1 MNKQKNPEK
10 TDQDN
15 PEWTAGDFERAMPFG
30 ALPESLQRKLV
41 RRGRPRTETPK
52 VSVSIRLSP
61 DVLKG
66 FKATGKGWQS
76 RLDAALREW
85 LKTHRAA

>member
-1 MNKQKNPEK
+1 MNKRKNPEK
-10 TDQDN
+10 IDQDN
-15 PEWTAGDFERAMPFG
+15 PEWTAEDFRRAIPFD
-30 ALPESLQRKLV
+30 ALPESLRRKLA
-41 RRGRPRTETPK
+41 RRGRPRTDTPK

-85 LKTHRAA
+85 LETHRAA